1 MNLANISSNGQIP
14 LPVEIRRLPGLKSGD
29 NVLFVQNQAGE
40 IVISNA
46 SVRTIYKAQ
55 TAFESAAGKMGVK
68 NENDIP
74 VLVDE
79 MRKGALKP
87 PLESCRYQYFILS
100 NPFSPYLLFLQ
111 RNLYYLSQ
119 TK

>member
-29 NVLFVQNQAGE
+29 NVLFVQNQASE

-79 MRKGALKP
+79 MRKG
-87 PLESCRYQYFILS
+87 CRYQYFILS